1 VVLLGPSGCGKTTT
15 LRAIAGLEDIDSGDI
30 LIDGK
35 PVQHLH
41 AADRDIAFVFQNY
54 SLYPYLDVAAN
65 IAFPLRV
72 SRVRKE
78 ERERRTREVAEL
90 LGLEPYLER
99 KPGQLSGGQRQRV
112 AMGRAIVRN
121 PDLFLFDDPLSNLDA
136 KLRVEMRT
144 EIKRLHDTLGS
155 TVVYVTHDQL
165 EAMTLGTLVAVM
177 KDGILQQLD
186 DPQVIYDRPA
196 NMFVAGFIGSPAMNF
211 IDATVAG
218 TGDDPEL
225 RLSDGQ
231 RFSIEWDPA
240 AHAAWSGKTV
250 IAGIRPEAFSSCPVE
265 SACVKGRVEVVEPT
279 GPDTMVVVDI
289 AGTKVT
295 VRLGARE
302 RPAPGQTLGLRI
314 APAVLSLFDP
324 ASTHSIA

>member
-1 VVLLGPSGCGKTTT
+1 M
-15 LRAIAGLEDIDSGDI
+15 
-30 LIDGK
+30 
-35 PVQHLH
+35 
-41 AADRDIAFVFQNY
+41 
-54 SLYPYLDVAAN
+54 
-65 IAFPLRV
+65 
-72 SRVRKE
+72 
-78 ERERRTREVAEL
+78 
-90 LGLEPYLER
+90 
-99 KPGQLSGGQRQRV
+99 RQR
-112 AMGRAIVRN
+112 IT
-121 PDLFLFDDPLSNLDA
+121 LCWF
-136 KLRVEMRT
+136 
-144 EIKRLHDTLGS
+144 IILGS
-155 TVVYVTHDQL
+155 VVGADAQSRSGFLLFT
-165 EAMTLGTLVAVM
+165 
-177 KDGILQQLD
+177 
-186 DPQVIYDRPA
+186 DP
-196 NMFVAGFIGSPAMNF
+196 
-211 IDATVAG
+211 
-218 TGDDPEL
+218 
-225 RLSDGQ
+225 GQ